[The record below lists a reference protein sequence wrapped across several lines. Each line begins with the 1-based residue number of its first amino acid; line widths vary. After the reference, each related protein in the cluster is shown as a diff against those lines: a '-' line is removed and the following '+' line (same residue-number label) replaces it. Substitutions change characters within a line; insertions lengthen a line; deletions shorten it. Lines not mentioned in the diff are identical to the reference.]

1 MLDMPTCNGQTTIAK
16 HFISLYQQKGNI
28 NECQVPQGPY
38 ILSGMAFDH
47 NSLSSLYNSVAHLDK
62 MLEKKPPHTFRNRY
76 RDYKINYCPCSM
88 QLTSKT

>member
-62 MLEKKPPHTFRNRY
+62 MLEKKTASY
-76 RDYKINYCPCSM
+76 I
-88 QLTSKT
+88 SKQI